1 MSKNKS
7 KLRWMYVTEPFNVYV
22 NPKQVK
28 RVHAPLEKSLTFE
41 PEYRGYYLHLRTCV
55 RGIDEYGATV
65 KYLCCTRDGRF
76 FVRGKDGWNEQIPQ
90 NSKNQR
96 LAKSRGGSKDSPAMA
111 HFGSKYCHRCIAVA
125 WCNPPEEVIE
135 QIRGNNFGVPNAN
148 QQSVCGGEEPRHTSP
163 LCRRAASDATVL
175 PKAWEIDHLNTD
187 HKNWTADNLQWVTAD
202 ENRRRGRIAKRM
214 RKAGIDPKLL
224 TPTLCKGIYALPEER
239 IEEFIGRFLM
249 ASNESVEPMDLW
261 SIRTCVA
268 IALDI
273 VKSQISND
281 Q

>member
-22 NPKQVK
+22 DPKQVK

-41 PEYRGYYLHLRTCV
+41 PEYQGYCLHLRPCV

-65 KYLCCTRDGRF
+65 KYLYCTRDGRF
-76 FVRGKDGWNEQIPQ
+76 FVRKKDGWGEVKYDYNPAKQ
-90 NSKNQR
+90 NYK
-96 LAKSRGGSKDSPAMA
+96 KGS
-111 HFGSKYCHRCIAVA
+111 CHPC
-125 WCNPPEEVIE
+125 
-135 QIRGNNFGVPNAN
+135 IRGFGNKSCHLCVAYAWLGSRPEGKVCDHLDTNLLNLNATNFEWVTVPENI
-148 QQSVCGGEEPRHTSP
+148 
-163 LCRRAASDATVL
+163 RRA
-175 PKAWEIDHLNTD
+175 K
-187 HKNWTADNLQWVTAD
+187 
-202 ENRRRGRIAKRM
+202 IAKRM
-214 RKAGIDPKLL
+214 RKIGLDPKLL
-224 TPTLCKGIYALPEER
+224 TPTLCKGIYSLPEER

-249 ASNESVEPMDLW
+249 ASNESVEPMDIW

-273 VKSQISND
+273 IKSQISND